1 MAVAAALPFLLGGAA
16 VGFGIS
22 KLIASTTSKFSQQ
35 NNLQPLPQAPK
46 PEDSQNKA
54 MEIARKKRAAMS
66 QSVYTNPLGTSGQAQ
81 VAQKS
86 LLGQ

>member
-1 MAVAAALPFLLGGAA
+1 MAVAAALPFILGGAA
-16 VGFGIS
+16 AGFGIS
-22 KLIASTTSKFSQQ
+22 SLIGRGVGKMAQQ
-35 NNLQPLPQAPK
+35 ISPTPLPQAPK